1 MAKSSFKYVE
11 RKGSKAKKSP
21 GKSYV
26 AKGKKPKLGSG
37 KRFKALKSNLEKK
50 GAKSP
55 GALAAWIGRRK
66 YGKKKFASLSAAGH
80 KKK

>member
-1 MAKSSFKYVE
+1 MAFKYVKRSGPKA
-11 RKGSKAKKSP
+11 RKRP

-26 AKGKKPKLGSG
+26 AVGKKPKLGTG
-37 KRFKALKSNLEKK
+37 KRFGALETALKKK

-66 YGKKKFASLSAAGH
+66 YGPKKFAGLSAAARRGIR
-80 KKK
+80 K